1 MYRHVIAY
9 TVTDS
14 SAICVAYCSSE
25 CIAYCGTYDST
36 VSIAYSSA
44 DAIAYSSTQRSSY
57 AHTERC
63 ADVFSVLCCIGERN
77 FRAEWGIASV
87 FQCEPDGLRA
97 GIR

>member
-1 MYRHVIAY
+1 MSATSGDSRGTPVPATPVPLLSLDAFANY
-9 TVTDS
+9 TDR
-14 SAICVAYCSSE
+14 
-25 CIAYCGTYDST
+25 
-36 VSIAYSSA
+36 
-44 DAIAYSSTQRSSY
+44 STQRSSY

-63 ADVFSVLCCIGERN
+63 ANVFSVLRCIGERN